1 MHSVCPQIRP
11 TAFNRLD
18 ASSCLA
24 PLDTQLKPSPANNS
38 DSFLLLFLFSGWMDG
53 GVIGVKRKKE
63 KKGVTGSIRC
73 EKEEGGKEG
82 TIQFVRFVVHH
93 V

>member
-53 GVIGVKRKKE
+53 GVIGVKRKK
-63 KKGVTGSIRC
+63 GVMGSVRC

>member
-1 MHSVCPQIRP
+1 
-11 TAFNRLD
+11 
-18 ASSCLA
+18 
-24 PLDTQLKPSPANNS
+24 
-38 DSFLLLFLFSGWMDG
+38 MDG

>member
-24 PLDTQLKPSPANNS
+24 PLDKQLKPFPANDS
-38 DSFLLLFLFSGWMDG
+38 DSFPLPFLSFFLG
-53 GVIGVKRKKE
+53 GMLGV
-63 KKGVTGSIRC
+63 KKGVMGSVGAKRG
-73 EKEEGGKEG
+73 EKWG